1 MVFWRISLFVEDFY
15 GVFDFLRVVDVVF
28 LEMLVIWKDI
38 LNVFVIIF
46 LLVLFYIY
54 LKYYY
59 KIVKSLK

>member
-46 LLVLFYIY
+46 FISFILYMFKILL
-54 LKYYY
+54 
-59 KIVKSLK
+59 

>member
-1 MVFWRISLFVEDFY
+1 MVFWRMSLFVEDFY

-46 LLVLFYIY
+46 FISFILYIFKILL
-54 LKYYY
+54 
-59 KIVKSLK
+59 